1 MVQGWFTNSTEWT
14 SLFPYT
20 YYVSWQETLGN
31 SIDDL
36 NVFKDLG
43 YNIIH
48 IVPTGTLSDTT
59 FPFGN
64 LTKFI
69 DRAEELG
76 LWFMYDTR
84 WSYQNFTLMAE
95 QVAFINSR
103 KSDLL
108 YYTANGPEGQ
118 TEHSMLRR
126 LFKMR
131 SWRWTPTTLYPCI

>member
-1 MVQGWFTNSTEWT
+1 
-14 SLFPYT
+14 
-20 YYVSWQETLGN
+20 
-31 SIDDL
+31 
-36 NVFKDLG
+36 VFKDVG

-48 IVPTGTLSDTT
+48 IVPIETLSDTS
-59 FPFGN
+59 FSFDN

-69 DRAEELG
+69 DRSEGLG

-84 WSYQNFTLMAE
+84 WSYQNFTLIAE

-118 TEHSMLRR
+118 TEL
-126 LFKMR
+126 LNATKMV
-131 SWRWTPTTLYPCI
+131 